1 MKGVVRDIR
10 FSPDNSAG
18 EDRLNQVNAED
29 ATSGSM
35 GPVLSYDTR
44 DNRFFPSRGLYS
56 EISGMIHP
64 ESFGN
69 ELDYY
74 VIEGFLN
81 GFHQFRPSHI
91 LAARLY
97 GQFTPDD
104 TPYSDL
110 SSLGRRADLRGYVSG
125 EHIANSLITLQL
137 EYRY

>member
-1 MKGVVRDIR
+1 MVH
-10 FSPDNSAG
+10 PD
-18 EDRLNQVNAED
+18 
-29 ATSGSM
+29 
-35 GPVLSYDTR
+35 
-44 DNRFFPSRGLYS
+44 
-56 EISGMIHP
+56 
-64 ESFGN
+64 SFGN

-97 GQFTPDD
+97 GLFTPED

-125 EHIANSLITLQL
+125 EHIANNLITLQL
-137 EYRY
+137 E